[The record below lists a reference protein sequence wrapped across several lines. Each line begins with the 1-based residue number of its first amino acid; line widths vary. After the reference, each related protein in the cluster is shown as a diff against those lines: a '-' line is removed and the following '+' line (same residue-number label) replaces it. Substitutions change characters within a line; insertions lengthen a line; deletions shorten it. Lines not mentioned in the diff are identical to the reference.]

1 MDVSVITSLGFA
13 LAEALGVDVL
23 KNAGLDLVKEHPVQR
38 AIRKTDDEF
47 HALGIEGVALIL
59 EDWLRT
65 DVFRR
70 HIQLMMSGALP
81 PPGEDVAL
89 TTACARQAAALI
101 SGVPGVEPAEVLTHL
116 CRNLENEAIRQGGGA
131 GRVAQT
137 RLLENRI
144 AAAGA
149 RPAHSQTDDH
159 LRLLD
164 RLSALGL
171 ADAGFVVDESADPD
185 GRRFSL
191 ADGLYVTRG
200 VEKKILGRLTG
211 GSEGDAPVFVV
222 GEAGF
227 GKTSLLWNLHR
238 SLSRDKTL
246 RPWFVKA
253 NLLATLAGRA
263 DRVGSLVDARLLLDA
278 AAAAQRDGLRP
289 VVLLDTFDLLLHHD
303 ADRTLVRYLL
313 DSLREA
319 RCPVV
324 ATCRPREYATLQNS
338 NAGHFILGLYD
349 DSEMKQ
355 AVEGHL
361 SVFCRHL
368 DRGERDRQMDRLR
381 RAVAQGKPVQ
391 SVCRMPLALR
401 MMFELYRPS
410 EIPEEIN
417 IHGLY
422 RAFWELRIQVDRRA
436 GDGALPLDRQ
446 DLSRAAEAIAI
457 VMLAEG
463 SPVAGSR
470 AAAMVLRRW
479 GIDLEDVEKLG
490 RRNVLRNEDR
500 RSWHFFHQSF
510 FEYCAA
516 RGMASHFRERAPLL
530 VASELRRRPNDAFLN
545 PILEQV
551 ILVCAEGPRAI
562 QEAAFRALTG
572 LLEGAEHGSVWSS
585 LYVYCHLDAP
595 DEQLQEAVRR
605 VLAGC
610 DAKLAAKYVEL
621 TANTGR
627 ARFDGLA
634 VEYGILWDRDVGAI
648 REHVLAGLARM
659 AEAAPDIV
667 RSFLV
672 ERRVMGYV
680 DSLPVNNA
688 ERLKLTEVLA
698 RLARACPDW
707 CWSALAQ
714 MYEQQARKSP
724 KREIQCRI
732 LAVLTECADAFP
744 WPDLAEKF
752 EAETAG
758 VYNAEMSGYRELCL
772 AMGALWA
779 HQWRNQRQDLARI
792 WSQALATTSEFSF
805 QARLNGIALL
815 AETFSLDAWRDLIAG
830 YAALPDANRQWV
842 FAHVVLPVVL
852 DLPAAVDGEVTLDLG
867 RRDVA
872 LAVARLLAET
882 VENAGESRGQVLEEQ
897 VSRAAGAS
905 RLRPAVFM
913 QLFGASRHLVV
924 DYWLTRQTASLAVAG
939 LLAGHPAA
947 TAAVERLVAAD
958 TPADEHVRK
967 AVKLTLERHLDREEA
982 YRALRAMALYDGDC
996 KRILGILQS
1005 NTAAAREW
1013 TVTHGEA
1020 LRGIRDRVMA
1030 SPQNLLGLR
1039 LWIHLVEEG
1048 VEPPAS
1054 EVRLCSFLDRW
1065 RDPGLQA
1072 KVCDLARVG
1081 ADRGIRYGEDLLTR
1095 LERLAA
1101 RGYKALSDSAVYAL
1115 AVGAVGPVGDE
1126 SYREAAVAGAL
1137 SPPSHAGRI
1146 ALLDR
1151 ILIDLADHGR
1161 FETALEILSRVLL
1174 SPVVR
1179 RMGGQAKH
1187 NIADGLGPSLLGIAK
1202 IADQEELRSLLQL
1215 ARATDPHIGRGIVR
1229 AVCKVAIALAAEE
1242 LDAIMADEAASGV
1255 LKQTV
1260 STYRY
1265 HHERILGGQ
1274 GWPELYDL
1282 CERRDPA

>member
-1 MDVSVITSLGFA
+1 MLVNGILSVLGA
-13 LAEALGVDVL
+13 LATTLGVDGL
-23 KNAGLDLVKEHPVQR
+23 KRAGLDLVKELPVQR
-38 AIRKTDDEF
+38 AIRKTDEEF
-47 HALGIEGVALIL
+47 HALGIEGVALLL
-59 EDWLRT
+59 EEWLRT
-65 DVFRR
+65 DVFQRR
-70 HIQLMMSGALP
+70 LQLMMSGSLQA
-81 PPGEDVAL
+81 PGEDAAL
-89 TTACARQAAALI
+89 ATACADRAAALM
-101 SGVPGVEPAEVLTHL
+101 SGVRGVEPTEVLAHL
-116 CRNLENEAIRQGGGA
+116 VQNLENEAIRREGGK
-131 GRVAQT
+131 GRIALA
-137 RLLENRI
+137 RLIEDRI

-149 RPAHSQTDDH
+149 RPAHSPAEDH
-159 LRLLD
+159 LGLMD
-164 RLSALGL
+164 QLSALGL
-171 ADAGFVVDESADPD
+171 EDAGLVVAESANPE

-200 VEKKILGRLTG
+200 VEKKILDRLTG
-211 GSEGDAPVFVV
+211 GSEEGAPIFIV

-263 DRVGSLVDARLLLDA
+263 DSAGSLVDARLLLDA
-278 AAAAQRDGLRP
+278 TAAAQRDGLRP
-289 VVLLDTFDLLLHHD
+289 VILLDTIDLLLHRD

-324 ATCRPREYATLQNS
+324 ATCRPRESATLQIRD
-338 NAGHFILGLYD
+338 ARHFILGLYD
-349 DSEMKQ
+349 VPEMKQ

-391 SVCRMPLALR
+391 SICRMPLALR

-422 RAFWELRIQVDRRA
+422 RAFWDLRILVDRRA
-436 GDGALPLDRQ
+436 GDGALPFDHQ

-463 SPVAGSR
+463 SPVAGIG
-470 AAAMVLRRW
+470 AVTVMLRQW
-479 GIDLEDVEKLG
+479 GIDPDEVEKLG
-490 RRNVLRNEDR
+490 RRNVLRNDGR

-510 FEYCAA
+510 FEYSAA
-516 RGMASHFRERAPLL
+516 RGLANRFLERAPLL

-551 ILVCAEGPRAI
+551 VLTCADGTRAM

-572 LLEGAEHGSVWSS
+572 LLEGPEHGAVWSS

-595 DEQLQEAVRR
+595 DEQLQEAARH

-634 VEYGILWDRDVGAI
+634 VEYGILWDRNVAAI

-659 AEAAPDIV
+659 SETAPELV

-672 ERRVMGYV
+672 DRRVMEYV

-698 RLARACPDW
+698 RLAPACPDW
-707 CWSALAQ
+707 CWGALAQ
-714 MYEQQARKSP
+714 TYEQQARKSP

-732 LAVLTECADAFP
+732 LAALAECADAFP

-752 EAETAG
+752 EAETAC
-758 VYNAEMSGYRELCL
+758 VYDAKMSGYRELCM
-772 AMGALWA
+772 AMGGLWV
-779 HQWRNQRQDLARI
+779 HQWRKQGQDLSQI
-792 WSQALATTSEFSF
+792 WSQALETTSEFSF
-805 QARLNGIALL
+805 QGRLNGIALL
-815 AETFSLDAWRDLIAG
+815 AETFTLDAWRDLIAG

-852 DLPAAVDGEVTLDLG
+852 DLPAAVDGEVTLDPG

-872 LAVARLLAET
+872 LAVARLLAEA
-882 VENAGESRGQVLEEQ
+882 VENAGESRGQILEEQ

-905 RLRPAVFM
+905 RLRRAVFM

-939 LLAGHPAA
+939 FLAGHPAA

-982 YRALRAMALYDGDC
+982 YRALLAMALYEGDC

-1013 TVTHGEA
+1013 TVTHGDA

-1072 KVCDLARVG
+1072 RVCDLARVG
-1081 ADRGIRYGEDLLTR
+1081 ADRGTRYGGDLLTR

-1101 RGYKALSDSAVYAL
+1101 RGFEALSDSAVGAL
-1115 AVGAVGPVGDE
+1115 AAGAVGPEGDE
-1126 SYREAAVAGAL
+1126 SYRETAVAGAL

-1151 ILIDLADHGR
+1151 ILIDLADRGR

-1179 RMGGQAKH
+1179 GMGGQAKH
-1187 NIADGLGPSLLGIAK
+1187 NIADGLGPSLLDIAK
-1202 IADQEELRSLLQL
+1202 IADREGLRSLLQL

-1229 AVCKVAIALAAEE
+1229 AVCKVAIAPAAEE